1 MDQQV
6 FETTERMVVI
16 YLIACGCISLNQKR
30 IKNKIIFSFK
40 KEEIEDRMSEYRAGK
55 PSLVD
60 YRLVVFAEEW
70 FNTIIHEI

>member
-1 MDQQV
+1 MAQQV
-6 FETTERMVVI
+6 FNTTERMIVI
-16 YLIACGCISLNQKR
+16 YLIACGCISTGQKR
-30 IKNKIIFSFK
+30 NGNKIIFSFK
-40 KEEIEDRMSEYRAGK
+40 YEDAEDRIKEYRAGK